1 MDKFLKSRCTNMNN
15 HKDGKKE
22 TIVYAYGG
30 ADTYAYTLTA
40 RNGLTEAETKDKSE
54 FVTI

>member
-1 MDKFLKSRCTNMNN
+1 MNN